1 MITTTFGD
9 LGISAFSIA
18 TYLISVVVLTFIGLA
33 QVLQPL
39 FSRSLSEGNEKK
51 ALKLNVTMSIVI
63 YINVFIFGTKI
74 INIFNIDIELVKL
87 SKNFIDFYGVSFLF
101 ASVNI
106 VFTTYFLSIKK
117 TKESLIIA
125 ILRSFIIN
133 TVCIIVT
140 PMIFEKEFIFLGII
154 IAEFIVLI
162 VTLLLFKNEKVST
175 LKKSIIKK
183 QIVETI
189 C

>member
-18 TYLISVVVLTFIGLA
+18 TYLISVVVLAFIGLA

-87 SKNFIDFYGVSFLF
+87 SKTS
-101 ASVNI
+101 
-106 VFTTYFLSIKK
+106 
-117 TKESLIIA
+117 
-125 ILRSFIIN
+125 
-133 TVCIIVT
+133 
-140 PMIFEKEFIFLGII
+140 
-154 IAEFIVLI
+154 
-162 VTLLLFKNEKVST
+162 
-175 LKKSIIKK
+175 
-183 QIVETI
+183 
-189 C
+189 